1 MLVDLLPEQVSN
13 YWPLFKGH
21 IEDTVPPTADYGTY
35 DTNNILYSLMFD
47 YNHTKLWLCNDDKD
61 RHNIGFVITTI
72 MRDIS
77 GVNILLIYNM
87 VVIDK
92 EAKVNWLMELETLKK
107 HAWGLGCSKIGAYVM
122 NSKILDIVKEY
133 EVETRFVFANL
144 NI

>member
-1 MLVDLLPEQVSN
+1 
-13 YWPLFKGH
+13 
-21 IEDTVPPTADYGTY
+21 
-35 DTNNILYSLMFD
+35 MFD

-61 RHNIGFVITTI
+61 RHNIGFVITTV

-92 EAKVNWLMELETLKK
+92 EAKINWLRELETLKK
-107 HAWGLGCSKIGAYVM
+107 HAWSLGCSKIGAYIM
-122 NSKILDIVKEY
+122 NSKILDIVSKH
-133 EVETRFVFANL
+133 EVETRFVFANM